1 MKLLV
6 FLTILSSLQAQKEL
20 TREILPGGSSIAL
33 IAPLAVLP
41 AGGFASIRVEMEN
54 KTSKDVSWNL
64 KTTSTSTNYN
74 YYGPRSSNSSSKVTS
89 SFGVSCPAGSVRL
102 VDLVV
107 PVHQS
112 NENGVYHRNVRIS
125 GSSPSYPDFEIFAYL
140 DGSAGFRSSWKWAS
154 VGSRNLPRIMPPAR
168 GW

>member
-54 KTSKDVSWNL
+54 KSSEDISWNL
-64 KTTSTSTNYN
+64 NATYSSEN
-74 YYGPRSSNSSSKVTS
+74 YYGHLR
-89 SFGVSCPAGSVRL
+89 
-102 VDLVV
+102 
-107 PVHQS
+107 
-112 NENGVYHRNVRIS
+112 
-125 GSSPSYPDFEIFAYL
+125 
-140 DGSAGFRSSWKWAS
+140 
-154 VGSRNLPRIMPPAR
+154 
-168 GW
+168 